1 MKEPVYS
8 AEDLMM
14 ENLYPHFRTGQSYFI
29 FSSGRNKN
37 YGYRTGMMTPIGD
50 IEIGQWKRL
59 VQEIMKRENEEE
71 LYSNLLNWVQE
82 HIPWLRHMR
91 DIQEYA
97 MELYACRIF
106 DDPNW

>member
-37 YGYRTGMMTPIGD
+37 YGYRTGMMTPIGTS
-50 IEIGQWKRL
+50 KL
-59 VQEIMKRENEEE
+59 VSGKGWYRK
-71 LYSNLLNWVQE
+71 S
-82 HIPWLRHMR
+82 
-91 DIQEYA
+91 
-97 MELYACRIF
+97 
-106 DDPNW
+106 